1 MIDIFESFYL
11 RITNNRFIKGNV
23 LALVWVIV
31 TFCLNLI
38 APIYFHFTRNHKN
51 YKLKPCL
58 KENNRIIISVTSFPL
73 RIKKLWVVIE
83 TILRQ
88 SQKPDKLIL
97 WLSLEQFSSIDIL
110 PKKIVAQVKR
120 GLEIRFVNE
129 DIKSFKKFYYSFQEF
144 PQDYILTIDDDIFY
158 ESHLIENIIN
168 LSKTYK
174 NSIIAAYCKKINWNS
189 TNLSSYSSWPLIKEK
204 TTPNYQCFF
213 GTGGGTLFPPNS
225 LDHDIFKKDLFLNL
239 SPTADDIWINTMCR
253 LNNTPIACTGQ
264 ISCYFPVK
272 IKSNKTLDSLNN
284 GMNQNDIQLG
294 KVINY
299 YIKNRN
305 INPFK
310 N

>member
-97 WLSLEQFSSIDIL
+97 W
-110 PKKIVAQVKR
+110 
-120 GLEIRFVNE
+120 
-129 DIKSFKKFYYSFQEF
+129 
-144 PQDYILTIDDDIFY
+144 
-158 ESHLIENIIN
+158 
-168 LSKTYK
+168 
-174 NSIIAAYCKKINWNS
+174 
-189 TNLSSYSSWPLIKEK
+189 
-204 TTPNYQCFF
+204 
-213 GTGGGTLFPPNS
+213 
-225 LDHDIFKKDLFLNL
+225 
-239 SPTADDIWINTMCR
+239 
-253 LNNTPIACTGQ
+253 Q
-264 ISCYFPVK
+264 IGRAHV
-272 IKSNKTLDSLNN
+272 
-284 GMNQNDIQLG
+284 
-294 KVINY
+294 
-299 YIKNRN
+299 
-305 INPFK
+305 
-310 N
+310 